1 MSSAQLLPLL
11 MRRVSARNRGRRR
24 EGREVVLHRRR
35 DGLRV
40 HFRVGPSVRARARRH
55 PAVHFCGDRQQNPRG
70 VMMATM
76 LATVLLA

>member
-40 HFRVGPSVRARARRH
+40 HFRVGPSVRARRH
-55 PAVHFCGDRQQNPRG
+55 PAVHFRGDRQQNPRG

-76 LATVLLA
+76 LPTVLLA